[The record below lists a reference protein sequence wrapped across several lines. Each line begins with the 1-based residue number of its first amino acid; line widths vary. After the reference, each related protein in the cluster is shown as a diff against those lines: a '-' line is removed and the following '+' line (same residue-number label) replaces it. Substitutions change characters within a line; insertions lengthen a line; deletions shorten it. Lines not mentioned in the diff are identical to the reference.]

1 MELRCFG
8 GTFVPLAQPPPSLL
22 AFRVGKTRRLRA
34 LTGCAVRSK
43 RGGKSGGTASK
54 DRIPEDGVEF
64 AVEHGGKGQFEGLRI
79 LSAGAAK
86 ALPH

>member
-1 MELRCFG
+1 M
-8 GTFVPLAQPPPSLL
+8 
-22 AFRVGKTRRLRA
+22 
-34 LTGCAVRSK
+34 GCAVRSK

-54 DRIPEDGVEF
+54 DRIPEDGTEF